1 MTAQSEPGRPVT
13 GQAPADRRELLARIL
28 ADLGLAAAP
37 ATEVAII
44 GVAGRYP
51 LADDPGQF
59 WRNLRAGRDCI
70 REVPADRWSAADHYD
85 PAGGPGRSYSKWAG
99 FLDDVDAFDPLL
111 FQISPSDAEDMDP
124 QERLFLETAWA
135 AAEDAGYP
143 PRSLGDGGPVGVFA
157 GVMNNDYEWIGGEA
171 EARGVFTHARSN
183 HWSVA
188 NRVSY
193 TLDLHGP
200 SLTVDTAC
208 SSSLTALHLAV
219 QSLRSGESALALA
232 GGVNLILHPSHLWH
246 LSDRRMISPGRHNRA
261 FGAGADGFVDGEGVG
276 AVLLKPL
283 AAAVADGDRVLG
295 VIRGSALNAGGRT
308 SGYTVPDPGSQ
319 AAVIAE
325 ALRRAGVDPVEVGC
339 LEAHGT
345 GTPLGDPLEVA
356 GLREV
361 FGGLPAGSCAL
372 GSVKS
377 TIGHLESAAGIAALT
392 KVLLQFR
399 HRTLAPS
406 PHAEPLNPE
415 IDLRDTPFHIP
426 REAQPWPSPVVGGVV
441 GKAGQQP

>member
-1 MTAQSEPGRPVT
+1 MTAPSEPGRPVT

-59 WRNLRAGRDCI
+59 WHNLRAGRDCV

-99 FLDDVDAFDPLL
+99 FLDHVDAFDPLL

-319 AAVIAE
+319 AAVISE
-325 ALRRAGVDPVEVGC
+325 ALR
-339 LEAHGT
+339 
-345 GTPLGDPLEVA
+345 
-356 GLREV
+356 
-361 FGGLPAGSCAL
+361 
-372 GSVKS
+372 
-377 TIGHLESAAGIAALT
+377 SA
-392 KVLLQFR
+392 
-399 HRTLAPS
+399 
-406 PHAEPLNPE
+406 
-415 IDLRDTPFHIP
+415 
-426 REAQPWPSPVVGGVV
+426 
-441 GKAGQQP
+441 